1 MGHTGVL
8 ETPQHLHNPWAR
20 REEVKNSHVRRFI
33 NHSQFKSE
41 GFAQLLSVP
50 QTRALDIWGRNWRNC
65 GGQIS
70 RPTIKQLILC
80 HSHSRITESPR
91 QGATAKLKDNIP
103 DF

>member
-1 MGHTGVL
+1 MGHTGGL

-50 QTRALDIWGRNWRNC
+50 QGPLISGVGI
-65 GGQIS
+65 GGIVAD
-70 RPTIKQLILC
+70 RFPDQL
-80 HSHSRITESPR
+80 SSS
-91 QGATAKLKDNIP
+91 
-103 DF
+103 